1 MDKKEFGKRLRSIR
15 KRKGYSQHQLAE
27 MMGYKDHSTL
37 AKVET
42 GVNDI
47 PIETLYRYAKVL
59 EADVEELLGIRKS
72 RKIKGNCRLF
82 TVKSTGIEVVIRD
95 IERKDYDVVASLW
108 RDVLNVPTSDEDLR
122 KTYENMQG
130 DDRYHT
136 LVAEV
141 GGKVVG
147 LVTMVFVYAIGHP
160 GGYFKVNGLGVK
172 EEYRRKGIGKALL
185 EAAETIAIDSGAPY
199 IGLASGFSREDAH
212 AFYERLGYKKT
223 SYWFR
228 KKLNER

>member
-59 EADVEELLGIRKS
+59 DADVEELLGIRKS

-82 TVKSTGIEVVIRD
+82 TIKTSGIEVVIRD
-95 IERKDYDVVASLW
+95 IERKDHDVVASLW

-122 KTYENMQG
+122 KTYEKMEG
-130 DDRYHT
+130 DDHYHT

-160 GGYFKVNGLGVK
+160 NGYFKINGLGVAA
-172 EEYRRKGIGKALL
+172 EHRGKGIGKALL
-185 EAAETIAIDSGAPY
+185 EAVEHIALDCGAPY
-199 IGLASGFSREDAH
+199 IGLASGFDRADAH
-212 AFYERLGYKKT
+212 AFYEHLGYKKT
-223 SYWFR
+223 SFWFR
-228 KKLNER
+228 KKLSE

>member
-37 AKVET
+37 AKVEI

-47 PIETLYRYAKVL
+47 PFETLYRYAEVL
-59 EADVEELLGIRKS
+59 EVDVQELLGIGKS
-72 RKIKGNCRLF
+72 PKTIGKSKSF
-82 TVKSTGIEVVIRD
+82 IVKSTGIEVVIRD

-122 KTYENMQG
+122 KTYEKMEG
-130 DDRYHT
+130 DDHYHT

-147 LVTMVFVYAIGHP
+147 LVTMAFVYAIGHP
-160 GGYFKVNGLGVK
+160 NGYFKINGLGVAA
-172 EEYRRKGIGKALL
+172 EHRGKGIGKALL
-185 EAAETIAIDSGAPY
+185 EAVEHIALDCGAPY
-199 IGLASGFSREDAH
+199 IGLASGFDRADAH
-212 AFYERLGYKKT
+212 AFYEHLGYKKT
-223 SYWFR
+223 SFWFR
-228 KKLNER
+228 KKLSE